1 MGKSAAVS
9 KLWSRRDG
17 DTARQPI
24 DVRQNAEDIL
34 IKTANLTVPEQEEI

>member
-1 MGKSAAVS
+1 LG
-9 KLWSRRDG
+9 SRRDG

-34 IKTANLTVPEQEEI
+34 IKTTNLSVPERDEI